1 MMRAAK
7 VLRLREWLLV
17 AAALLVWCGA
27 LNAQSFTVEQILS
40 APFPSQLT
48 AAETGARVAWVFNLK
63 GTQNVWVAD
72 GSRFEPRQVTH
83 YMGDTGQ
90 PLASPRITPDGK
102 TVVYARGTESNV
114 DGRAANPTDETQQP
128 KQQVWAMEVEGGHEP
143 RLLATWAA
151 RLKAART

>member
-27 LNAQSFTVEQILS
+27 LNAQSFTVEPILS
-40 APFPSQLT
+40 GPFPSQLT
-48 AAETGARVAWVFNLK
+48 AAETGARVAWVFNVK
-63 GTQNVWVAD
+63 GAQNVWVAE

-90 PLASPRITPDGK
+90 PLASLRMTPDGK
-102 TVVYARGTESNV
+102 TVVYARGTEING
-114 DGRAANPTDETQQP
+114 DGRAANPTTETQQP
-128 KQQVWAMEVEGGHEP
+128 KQQGCAMEGEAGHEP
-143 RLLATWAA
+143 RLLGDMGCQCECG
-151 RLKAART
+151 